1 LLERVVWSVGQSAT
15 VVRPAKTAQTI
26 KMPFGLRTRVGP
38 MNHTLDGGV
47 NPQWKGVILKEKGRY

>member
-1 LLERVVWSVGQSAT
+1 MWSVGQSAT